1 MLDHT
6 SQIYLRIECSESAE
20 SCAFGPEASERH
32 FQPQWFAAY
41 TRANHERT
49 VAHQLEDRG
58 VENFLPQYE
67 SARRWKD
74 RTVRLQLPLFPGYVF
89 VHLPARERLRVQQV
103 PGVVH
108 LVGSAGTPIAVPDQ
122 EVHQIREVLTR
133 GLRAEPH
140 PFLRVGRQVR
150 VRSGPL
156 AGLDGIVVRR
166 KNRLRFVVSVEV
178 ILKSVS
184 VEVDE
189 ADLEAL

>member
-1 MLDHT
+1 MAN
-6 SQIYLRIECSESAE
+6 QIYSQTDIA
-20 SCAFGPEASERH
+20 EASVFHSEAPQH
-32 FQPQWFAAY
+32 LESQWFAAY

-49 VAHQLEDRG
+49 VAHQLADRG

-89 VHLPARERLRVQQV
+89 VHLPVQERLRVQQV

-108 LVGSAGTPIAVPDQ
+108 LVSSGATPIAVPEQ

-140 PFLRVGRQVR
+140 PFLRAGRHVR

-156 AGLDGIVVRR
+156 AGLDGIVVRK
-166 KNRLRFVVSVEV
+166 KNRLRFVVSVEL
-178 ILKSVS
+178 ILKSVA

-189 ADLEAL
+189 ADLEAV